1 MILVDCVTA
10 TAAPSQ
16 SADEIL
22 TSLLRNPTLI
32 SASDRLKSTPERKVT
47 GSEPIN
53 LVYVFQREY
62 ATVDPNLVKF
72 VGTDEA
78 TTCVGLVIRNRE
90 TGMTSV
96 SHMDFEGI
104 VDAGLSQMLSLLA
117 NHQVETTLDVHLIGG
132 FDDVKDVKG
141 TNGYAHKKPNGYS
154 LPLCSKIIES
164 LQNRKEKFHLQTLC
178 VLGHNTKINL
188 QGIPLPIIT
197 GFLVETS
204 SGMVVPASFDN
215 TSRGPD
221 ELVRRVRIS
230 VSFEDPNLEG
240 KLLDTYD
247 THFDKFCIAPCS
259 WVSDWRPY
267 AFYMLQLPNSDFLWQ
282 GSTSPYAE
290 SPDFVENEKRKWKY
304 LFEHPD
310 WRLTFE
316 DEKPRIFVR
325 APDGQWKRSTANSSF
340 D

>member
-1 MILVDCVTA
+1 MIFVDSVTV
-10 TAAPSQ
+10 AAASSL

-22 TSLLRNPTLI
+22 TSLLRNPTLV

-47 GSEPIN
+47 GSEPVN

-96 SHMDFEGI
+96 SHMDFEGV

-117 NHQVETTLDVHLIGG
+117 NHEVDATLDVHLIGG

-141 TNGYAHKKPNGYS
+141 TNGYAHKNPNGYS
-154 LPLCSKIIES
+154 LPLCSKIIKS
-164 LQNRKEKFHLQTLC
+164 LHNRKEKFHLQTLC
-178 VLGHNTKINL
+178 VLGHNTKVNS
-188 QGIPLPIIT
+188 QGIPLPVIT

-204 SGMVVPASFDN
+204 SGTIVPACFHN

-230 VSFEDPNLEG
+230 VIFEDPNLGG

-247 THFDKFCIAPCS
+247 THFDKIRIAPCS

-267 AFYMLQLPNSDFLWQ
+267 ASYMLQLPNSEFLLQ
-282 GSTSPYAE
+282 CSTSPYAE
-290 SPDFVENEKRKWKY
+290 SSDFVENEKRKWKY
-304 LFEHPD
+304 LIDHPY
-310 WRLTFE
+310 WTSTFE
-316 DEKPRIFVR
+316 DGKPRIFER
-325 APDGQWKRSTANSSF
+325 APGGRWKRSSTNSSVV
-340 D
+340 